1 LRVNSVKNKTQST
14 NEGKIL
20 KGIGVSPGI
29 VIGKAV
35 ILERQR
41 TRFVPRRITARE
53 VGSEVRRFREA
64 IIKSKREL
72 QEIKERILE
81 KGFKQH
87 SYILDVHIKLME
99 DRMLRD
105 ETIKMIKEQLVN
117 TEWALEVTLDKI
129 SEAFDSIED
138 DYLRERKEDIKH
150 VVDRILRNLT
160 GRELRKIEDLEEEMI
175 VVAHDLSPA
184 DTIQLNLKRVIG
196 FATDMGGKT
205 SHTAI
210 VARSLEIPAVVGL
223 EDVTAYVGGGET
235 IIIDGTE
242 GVVIVEPSQATV
254 KAFRLRQQHYRY
266 LERELLKYSS
276 LKAETQDGYH
286 LALEAN
292 IELVDEIP
300 SVIQYGAEGI
310 GLYRTEYLYLSR
322 RTLPTEDEHFQ
333 VYKKLAEEIAPYSVT
348 IRTLDLG
355 GDKFASHI
363 ELAEEMNPA
372 MGLRAIRFCI
382 KEKEI
387 FKTQLRGI
395 LRASIYG
402 NLKILLPMIS
412 GVEELRQV
420 KAILEETK
428 EELMA
433 RGVPFDPNIPLG
445 VMIEIPSAAVTADIL
460 AREVDFL
467 SIGTNDLIQYSL
479 AIDRVNEH
487 VSYLYEPLHPAILRS
502 IKGVVNVAH
511 KAGIEVGICGE
522 MAADPLYTL
531 IFLGMELDELS
542 MNAIAI
548 PRVKKVLRRAT
559 IAEGERLLKEI
570 LQFSTAKETEQYIR
584 KEMAKLFPEDFI
596 QCIE

>member
-1 LRVNSVKNKTQST
+1 MKSST
-14 NEGKIL
+14 LAANEGKVL

-35 ILERQR
+35 LLERQR
-41 TRFVPRRITARE
+41 TRFIPRRVTTRQVI
-53 VGSEVRRFREA
+53 SEVKKFKEA
-64 IIKSKREL
+64 IEKSKGEL
-72 QEIKERILE
+72 QEVKERILE
-81 KGFKQH
+81 KGFTQH
-87 SYILDVHIKLME
+87 SYILDVHLRLME

-105 ETIKMIKEQLVN
+105 ETIRMIKEDLVN

-138 DYLRERKEDIKH
+138 EYLRERKEDIRH
-150 VVDRILRNLT
+150 VVERILRNLT
-160 GRELRKIEDLEEEMI
+160 GREPQKVEDLEEDTI

-196 FATDMGGKT
+196 FATDMGGRT

-223 EDVTAYVGGGET
+223 EDITAYVGGGET
-235 IIIDGTE
+235 IIIDGTQ
-242 GVVIVEPSQATV
+242 GAVIVEPSRATI
-254 KAFRLRQQHYRY
+254 KAYQLRQHHYRY

-286 LALEAN
+286 LTLEAN
-292 IELVDEIP
+292 IELLDEIP

-322 RTLPTEDEHFQ
+322 KTLPTEDEHFH

-363 ELAEEMNPA
+363 DLAEEMNPA

-387 FKTQLRGI
+387 FKAQLRAI
-395 LRASIYG
+395 LRASTYG

-420 KAILEETK
+420 KVILEEAK
-428 EELMA
+428 EEL
-433 RGVPFDPNIPLG
+433 RTKGVAFDPEIPLG
-445 VMIEIPSAAVTADIL
+445 VMIEIPSAAITADIL
-460 AREVDFL
+460 AREVDFF
-467 SIGTNDLIQYSL
+467 SFGTNDLIQYSL

-502 IKGVVNVAH
+502 IKGVVDIAH
-511 KAGIEVGICGE
+511 EAEIEVGICGE

-531 IFLGMELDELS
+531 IFLGLGLDGLS

-548 PRVKKVLRRAT
+548 PQVKKVLRRST
-559 IAEGERLLKEI
+559 RTEGERLLQEI
-570 LQFSTAKETEQYIR
+570 LKFSTAKETELFIR
-584 KEMAKLFPEDFI
+584 KEMADRFPEDFI
-596 QCIE
+596 QCVA